1 MSDVHTRT
9 YREGTVVEEGFPLA
23 EVSERLQPP
32 DTTVWIDLC
41 DPSEEQLYGLARR
54 LTLHELAVEDVLSR
68 QRPKMVRYDTHLFL
82 SCHAAR
88 VDLNAGRL
96 DEAEVDVFISR
107 RWLVTVRKNPAF
119 RIEPVLERWD
129 RSPELAANGVDF
141 LLYGLLDVVVDTY
154 SDATEA
160 FDEFYELVSEGMFA
174 EQQLGPLEQRQWF
187 DMTRAMFRF
196 HRLVVPMRE
205 VCGSLARREHSFVTE
220 ELTPYFQD
228 IHDHVVGLI
237 DDLDSLREVASTI
250 LETEVSLRDHRQN
263 LLMKQV
269 SSWAAIIAIPTLV
282 TGYYGMNVPY
292 PGSGE
297 AVGVVTS
304 MGIMIVACIG
314 LYHLFRRNHW
324 L

>member
-1 MSDVHTRT
+1 MGDVHTRM
-9 YREGTVVEEGFPLA
+9 YRDGTLVEEGFPLA
-23 EVSERLQPP
+23 DVSERLELSN
-32 DTTVWIDLC
+32 TVMWIDLC
-41 DPSEEQLYGLARR
+41 DPSREQLDGLAPR
-54 LTLHELAVEDVLSR
+54 LALHELAVEDILSR
-68 QRPKMVRYDTHLFL
+68 QRPKLDRYDTHLFL

-88 VDLNAGRL
+88 VDVDTGRL
-96 DEAEVDVFISR
+96 DETEVNVFINR
-107 RWLVTVRKNPAF
+107 RWLITVRKDPAF

-129 RSPELAANGVDF
+129 RSPDLAVHGVGF
-141 LLYGLLDVVVDTY
+141 LLYALLDAVVDTY
-154 SDATEA
+154 FDVTRT
-160 FDEFYELVSEGMFA
+160 FDEFYELVSEGLFA
-174 EQQLGPLEQRQWF
+174 EQQLGPLRQRQWF

-205 VCGSLARREHSFVTE
+205 VCGSLVRREHSSVTE
-220 ELTPYFQD
+220 GLAPYFLD
-228 IHDHVVGLI
+228 VYDHVVGVI

-263 LLMKQV
+263 LIMKQV

-292 PGSGE
+292 AGAGE

-304 MGIMIVACIG
+304 AGIMIVACLV
-314 LYHLFRRNHW
+314 LYHLFRRNQW